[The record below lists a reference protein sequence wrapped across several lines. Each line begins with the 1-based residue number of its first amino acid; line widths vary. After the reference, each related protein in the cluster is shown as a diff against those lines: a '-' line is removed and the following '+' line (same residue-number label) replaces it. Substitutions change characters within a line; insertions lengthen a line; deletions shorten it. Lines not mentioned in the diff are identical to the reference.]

1 MIGFYRYSDMASQPE
16 GPLVSNKMKSQAR
29 VVVIGGGIAGC
40 STLYHLTR
48 EGWTDVV
55 LVERDELT
63 SGSTWHAAAQV
74 TQFGANQTMV
84 ALKRHS
90 IDLYRELAADPENP
104 ISYHITGGMRLAH
117 TPEHIDTYKHFI
129 GMAAGMG
136 VEMEFIDTAEAGR
149 RHPLMNTD
157 GLLGAW
163 WDPLDGDIDPAGI
176 TFALAR
182 KAREAGA
189 EVYRFNPVENITRK
203 PNGEFIVH
211 TRKGDISCEK
221 VVNATGY
228 RVNEVG
234 NMLGVSHPVTSM
246 EHMYFLTD
254 TMPELEALDSR
265 VPIIRDP
272 ADDFYCRQEK
282 QGLLVGVYEQ
292 SCKTFGMDGIDP
304 DFTQA
309 LCPSD
314 LERCLDNME
323 RIFDRLPALTDAGIH
338 TVINGPIT
346 YTIDGAPLIGQIPGI
361 RNAYC
366 AIGLRAGIG
375 ESGGHGKLLA
385 QTIVHGEC
393 EWDAWFLDPRRFT
406 QYANTEHTVLKAV
419 EDYQNEFHYHMPHE
433 HRPASRLARTT
444 PLYALLDQKH
454 CAWGVVNG
462 WERALFFKPNIE
474 FIDQHSYRFTPT
486 KDIVGKE
493 VENLVSN
500 VGIMEVSGFN
510 RYELNGEGV
519 ETFLD
524 HITCGNIPKTV
535 GKLSLCYLLTDKG
548 NILSEA
554 TLVKLGENRYW
565 YGSAAAAEWHDR
577 DWLQQHKPDTVNLT
591 EMVISHTILVV
602 AGPKSR
608 DLLQSVSPRCDWS
621 KTAFPWLQARNMFI
635 GHAEVIAM
643 SVSFSGELAYELHV
657 PNEQLYLVWQTL
669 RQAGMEFGLG
679 DFGLY
684 ATESMRLE
692 KGYRH
697 WKADLIY
704 EHNPFESRLDRF
716 VNMNKADFIGKQA
729 LQTQLDRGHRKL
741 FVSMTVDCDIA
752 PAHSGDPVFAGEQ
765 QVGSITSGGY
775 GFRIQKNIAFAFI
788 EPDQA
793 DPGNRLAVGI
803 LGERYAAIV
812 VDPVLYDPENDRVRA

>member
-1 MIGFYRYSDMASQPE
+1 MTDQI
-16 GPLVSNKMKSQAR
+16 KSQAR

-48 EGWTDVV
+48 EGWSDVV

-74 TQFGANQTMV
+74 TQFGGNQTMV

-90 IDLYRELAADPENP
+90 IDLYRELAADPVNP

-117 TPEHIDTYKHFI
+117 TLDQVDTYLHNVA
-129 GMAAGMG
+129 MANGMG
-136 VEMEFIDTAEAGR
+136 VETEFIDAREVGI
-149 RHPLMNTD
+149 RHPLINTE

-189 EVYRFNPVENITRK
+189 GVYRFNPVESITQK
-203 PNGEFIVH
+203 ANGEFVVH
-211 TRKGDISCEK
+211 TRNGDITCEK

-234 NMLGVSHPVTSM
+234 NMLGVTHPVTSM

-254 TMPELEALDSR
+254 TMPEIEALDFR

-272 ADDFYCRQEK
+272 GDDFYSRQEK
-282 QGLLVGVYEQ
+282 NGLLVGVYEQ
-292 SCKTFGMDGIDP
+292 GCKTFGMDGIDP

-323 RIFDRLPALTDAGIH
+323 CIFERLPSLTEAGIH

-346 YTIDGAPLIGQIPGI
+346 YTIDGAPLIGPIPGI
-361 RNAYC
+361 QNAYC

-385 QTIVHGEC
+385 EIMVHGEC

-406 QYANTEHTVLKAV
+406 QYANTEHTCLKAI

-433 HRPASRLARTT
+433 HRPAARLARTT
-444 PLYALLDQKH
+444 PLYPVLDQMN

-462 WERALFFKPNIE
+462 WERALFFKPDAH
-474 FIDQHSYRFTPT
+474 FIDVHSYRFTPT
-486 KDIVGKE
+486 KAVVADE
-493 VENLVSN
+493 VKHLQENVS
-500 VGIMEVSGFN
+500 IMEVSGFN
-510 RYELNGEGV
+510 RYAISGPGV
-519 ETFLD
+519 EGFLD
-524 HITCGNIPKTV
+524 RMTCGKIPTEI
-535 GKLSLCYLLTDKG
+535 GKLSLCYLLTEKG

-554 TLVKLGENRYW
+554 TLVKLAEDHYW

-577 DWLQQHKPDTVNLT
+577 DWLNQHKPESVTIT
-591 EMVISHTILVV
+591 EMADSHTILVV

-608 DLLQSVSPRCDWS
+608 DLLQSVSSRCDWS
-621 KTAFPWLQARNMFI
+621 KEAFPWLRAKSMFI

-643 SVSFSGELAYELHV
+643 SVSFSGELAYELHI
-657 PNEQLYLVWQTL
+657 PNEQLYLVWTIL
-669 RQAGMEFGLG
+669 NDAGGDFDLG
-679 DFGLY
+679 YFGLY

-697 WKADLIY
+697 WKADLIV
-704 EHNPFESRLDRF
+704 EHNPMESRLERF
-716 VNMNKADFIGKQA
+716 VNLDKPEFIGKQA
-729 LQTQLDRGHRKL
+729 LLEQIERGPEKL
-741 FVSMTVDCDIA
+741 FVSMTIACDIA
-752 PAHSGDPVFAGEQ
+752 SAQGGDPVFVNDK
-765 QVGSITSGGY
+765 QVGSVTSGGY
-775 GFRIQKNIAFAFI
+775 GFRTCKNIAYAFVNP
-788 EPDQA
+788 EQA
-793 DPGNRLAVGI
+793 GLGNRLSVGI
-803 LGERYAAIV
+803 LDHHYVAEVIE
-812 VDPVLYDPENDRVRA
+812 PILYDPENKLVRS

>member
-1 MIGFYRYSDMASQPE
+1 MTS
-16 GPLVSNKMKSQAR
+16 SNLKTQAR
-29 VVVIGGGIAGC
+29 VVIIGGGIAGC

-48 EGWTDVV
+48 EGWNDVV

-90 IDLYRELAADPENP
+90 IDLYRELAADPVHP

-117 TPEHIDTYKHFI
+117 SREHIDLYRHFI

-136 VEMEFIDTAEAGR
+136 VEMEFIDADEVGK
-149 RHPLMNTD
+149 RHPLINTE

-203 PNGEFIVH
+203 ANGEFIVH
-211 TRKGDISCEK
+211 TKNGDICCEK
-221 VVNATGY
+221 LVNASGY
-228 RVNEVG
+228 RVNEIG
-234 NMLGVSHPVTSM
+234 SMLGVTHPVTSM

-254 TMPELEALDSR
+254 TLPQLEQLDYR

-272 ADDFYCRQEK
+272 GGDFYSRQEK
-282 QGLLVGVYEQ
+282 NGLLVGVYEQ
-292 SCKTFGMDGIDP
+292 GCKTFGLDGIDA

-309 LCPSD
+309 LCVSD
-314 LERCLDNME
+314 LDRCLDNME
-323 RIFDRLPALTDAGIH
+323 QIFERLPALTEAGIH

-346 YTIDGAPLIGQIPGI
+346 YTIDGAALIGAIPGI
-361 RNAYC
+361 ENAYC

-385 QTIVHGEC
+385 EIMVHGES

-406 QYANTEHTVLKAV
+406 QYANTEHTCVKAI
-419 EDYQNEFHYHMPHE
+419 EDYQNEFHYHLPHE
-433 HRPASRLARTT
+433 YRPAARQARTT
-444 PLYALLDQKH
+444 ALYTVLDRLF

-462 WERALFFKPNIE
+462 WERALFFKPDAD
-474 FIDQHSYRFTPT
+474 FVDQHSYRFTAT
-486 KDIVGKE
+486 MAIVGKE
-493 VENLVSN
+493 IKHLQKQ

-510 RYELNGEGV
+510 RYEIHGEAV
-519 ETFLD
+519 EDFLD
-524 HITCGNIPKTV
+524 QMICGRLPSEI
-535 GKLSLCYLLTDKG
+535 GKLGLCYLLTEKG
-548 NILSEA
+548 NVLSEA

-565 YGSAAAAEWHDR
+565 WGSAAAAEWHDR
-577 DWLQQHKPDTVNLT
+577 DWLNRFKPDSVTIT
-591 EMVISHTILVV
+591 EMAATHTILVL

-621 KTAFPWLQARNMFI
+621 KQAFPWLRCQPMFI

-643 SVSFSGELAYELHV
+643 SVSFCGELAYELHV
-657 PNEQLYLVWQTL
+657 PNEQLYLTWKIL
-669 RQAGMEFGLG
+669 NEAGQNFDLG
-679 DFGLY
+679 YFGLY

-692 KGYRH
+692 KGYLQ

-704 EHNPFESRLDRF
+704 EHNPFEAGLDRF
-716 VNMNKADFIGKQA
+716 VKLDKGDFVGKQA
-729 LQTQLDRGHRKL
+729 LLEQVERGPRKQL
-741 FVSMTVDCDIA
+741 VSMVLTCDIA
-752 PAHSGDPVFAGEQ
+752 AAHSGDPVLLGEH
-765 QVGSITSGGY
+765 QVGSVTSGGY
-775 GFRIQKNIAFAFI
+775 GHRVEKNIAYAYV
-788 EPDQA
+788 
-793 DPGNRLAVGI
+793 DPGQATIGTALSIGI
-803 LGERYAAIV
+803 LGDSYDAV
-812 VDPVLYDPENDRVRA
+812 VVAPILYDPANELPRS